1 MNTHLTLRARWLG
14 AAAATLALG
23 SALAG
28 CGSSRAGDQVTGTP
42 AAQRSALGAQ
52 ELQAPPLSDS
62 SLQSGSSSHRITAT
76 IVAFYR
82 AASQDNATQACGL
95 FTPAGRAGF
104 MHAAKVSF
112 PESINKYS
120 SCEHAMEVY
129 NATLADSEQ
138 TTEDNDPA
146 FDPSALNNVG
156 VALIQ
161 IHGSSATALA
171 PTNVADLI
179 NPKRIYLVKTGQ
191 EWLIDGSKS
200 LNASN
205 LEKILAQA
213 KAQGLLTSKRQG
225 KSG

>member
-1 MNTHLTLRARWLG
+1 MNTHVTLRARWLG
-14 AAAATLALG
+14 AALAALALG

-28 CGSSRAGDQVTGTP
+28 CGSSRTGAQVTGTP
-42 AAQRSALGAQ
+42 AAQRSAPGAEQ
-52 ELQAPPLSDS
+52 LQAPPLSDAA
-62 SLQSGSSSHRITAT
+62 LQSGSPSHQITET

-82 AASQDNATQACGL
+82 AAWQDNATQACGL

-104 MHAAKVSF
+104 MHAAAVSF

-120 SCEHAMEVY
+120 NCEHAMEVY

-138 TTEDNDPA
+138 TTEENDPT
-146 FDPSALNNVG
+146 FDASALNNVG

-161 IHGSSATALA
+161 IHGRSATALA
-171 PTNVADLI
+171 PTNVAELI
-179 NPKRIYLVKTGQ
+179 NPKRLYLVKSGQ
-191 EWLIDGSKS
+191 TWLIDGSKS

-213 KAQGLLTSKRQG
+213 KAKGLLTPKRQG